1 MLSSFFRNNQFF
13 LFQKPCLLLITN
25 QTEYE
30 LAVLFSSFIPRT
42 QKSMANQV
50 HEILSNSTINV
61 TICNKSYK
69 FLVSSLLLIL
79 KLLYL
84 LFYVIFNYN
93 IIINSTADYQLLY
106 HMKKRVRNQLRASSD
121 PTLFSLDIIC
131 IEDIDSI
138 ESSPGCG
145 QINVFFL
152 LWLIYIVLYQV
163 KQNFNLEKKI
173 IRNVPEFMSK
183 HMKTLISYVKD
194 VLENEIDFTR
204 HK

>member
-1 MLSSFFRNNQFF
+1 
-13 LFQKPCLLLITN
+13 
-25 QTEYE
+25 
-30 LAVLFSSFIPRT
+30 
-42 QKSMANQV
+42 
-50 HEILSNSTINV
+50 
-61 TICNKSYK
+61 
-69 FLVSSLLLIL
+69 
-79 KLLYL
+79 
-84 LFYVIFNYN
+84 
-93 IIINSTADYQLLY
+93 
-106 HMKKRVRNQLRASSD
+106 MKKRVRNQLRASSD

-163 KQNFNLEKKI
+163 KQNFNMEKKI
-173 IRNVPEFMSK
+173 VRNVPEFMSK